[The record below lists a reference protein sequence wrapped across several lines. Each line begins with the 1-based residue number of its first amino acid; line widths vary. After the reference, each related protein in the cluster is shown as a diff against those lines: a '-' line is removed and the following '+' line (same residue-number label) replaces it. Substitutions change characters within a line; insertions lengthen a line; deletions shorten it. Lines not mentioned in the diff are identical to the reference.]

1 MNTYR
6 ALGIAGVVLVLVVL
20 AYLACWFEP
29 AATGTS

>member
-6 ALGIAGVVLVLVVL
+6 ALGIAGGIIVLVVL
-20 AYLACWFEP
+20 AYVLGYFDP